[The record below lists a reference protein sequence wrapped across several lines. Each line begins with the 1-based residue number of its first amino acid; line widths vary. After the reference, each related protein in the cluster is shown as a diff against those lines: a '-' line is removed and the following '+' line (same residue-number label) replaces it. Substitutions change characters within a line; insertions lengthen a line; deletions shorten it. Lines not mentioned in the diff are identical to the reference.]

1 RLKFKFNVQH
11 DCRAAEYEATGARI
25 RMQEG
30 VESDNTEKLIVHE
43 ALGRFIVTSHAFHND
58 LLAPI
63 PLF

>member
-1 RLKFKFNVQH
+1 
-11 DCRAAEYEATGARI
+11 
-25 RMQEG
+25 MQEG